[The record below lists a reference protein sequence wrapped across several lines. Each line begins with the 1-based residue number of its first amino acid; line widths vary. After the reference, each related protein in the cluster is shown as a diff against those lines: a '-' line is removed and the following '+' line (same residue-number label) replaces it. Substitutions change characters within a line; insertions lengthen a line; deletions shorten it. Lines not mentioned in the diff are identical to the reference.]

1 MAAILFV
8 VITASTRSP
17 FRALV
22 AVIAWAGLFA
32 LAVTLV
38 PFVLVV
44 YGAGALSSYLVA
56 QREGADVAWP
66 SAWLLLR
73 GLGAGW
79 LILAAWI
86 GTWPDWRI
94 TILFAAIMAAW
105 IATGY
110 HYNVAGQT
118 SPIDIRDEALN
129 EGGKAALALAYLVGA
144 VRPAFR
150 PIGARRSIR

>member
-22 AVIAWAGLFA
+22 AVIAWAGLFELTYQAIGIVGFGWA
-32 LAVTLV
+32 LANFPWEVI
-38 PFVLVV
+38 
-44 YGAGALSSYLVA
+44 ALS
-56 QREGADVAWP
+56 
-66 SAWLLLR
+66 
-73 GLGAGW
+73 GW

-94 TILFAAIMAAW
+94 TILFAAIMAVW

-118 SPIDIRDEALN
+118 SPIDIRDEMLN
-129 EGGKAALALAYLVGA
+129 EGGKAALALAYLIGA

-150 PIGARRSIR
+150 PVGARRSIR